1 MNIIVSKEQ
10 FRCLTEAL
18 ARKSVL
24 SDTVFV
30 SYGTDKFDKDS
41 VKPVELGNN
50 PLRYRIAINRNKPYG
65 GLWASPLTSTKG
77 WGEWCS
83 DNDFRLDTLSH
94 HFLFKLSPYAR
105 IYVIDTMDDLR
116 TISDM
121 KDEYGRRFMDF
132 HRLSQD
138 YDGVFVTANAASRL
152 RQHSDMYL
160 SDLNSWDVES
170 LCVWNADVI
179 VPVEENAFERA
190 GVENYAGK
198 HGYDYKYDKDSY
210 VDKNERFK
218 LQQDSDY
225 ERYSNRNVDG
235 DMSKYF
241 NGEHP
246 AILAQGHG
254 NGKKAKLARRF
265 DGTIKSGM

>member
-41 VKPVELGNN
+41 
-50 PLRYRIAINRNKPYG
+50 
-65 GLWASPLTSTKG
+65 
-77 WGEWCS
+77 
-83 DNDFRLDTLSH
+83 
-94 HFLFKLSPYAR
+94 
-105 IYVIDTMDDLR
+105 
-116 TISDM
+116 
-121 KDEYGRRFMDF
+121 
-132 HRLSQD
+132 
-138 YDGVFVTANAASRL
+138 
-152 RQHSDMYL
+152 
-160 SDLNSWDVES
+160 
-170 LCVWNADVI
+170 
-179 VPVEENAFERA
+179 
-190 GVENYAGK
+190 
-198 HGYDYKYDKDSY
+198 
-210 VDKNERFK
+210 
-218 LQQDSDY
+218 DY
-225 ERYSNRNVDG
+225 ERYSNRNVDR